1 MLPSASDAAV
11 RDCGEINVVTHSSA
25 LFKKGVNIV
34 QLLLI
39 LKEKKKRVFRVSE
52 HSAWRSHRQTA
63 LHSCELADSLLF
75 MADIFHF
82 FHRVRGESSSCPPP
96 IQSSSHSVLH
106 KNVSLELF

>member
-52 HSAWRSHRQTA
+52 HSAWQSHRHYIPVNLQI
-63 LHSCELADSLLF
+63 LF
-75 MADIFHF
+75 FLWQIFF
-82 FHRVRGESSSCPPP
+82 ISFTKPGENHLPVHLPFSPPP
-96 IQSSSHSVLH
+96 ILSSTKIFH
-106 KNVSLELF
+106 